1 MGDHGGVSADR
12 NSRADETRARL
23 LSAAERLFAE
33 RGLSA
38 VSNRQISEAA
48 GQGNNFAVGYHFG
61 TRSDL
66 LLALLKAHQEPID
79 AIRARMVSEVGYVSE
94 LRDWLRC
101 LVQPQLEHIGTS
113 PGLTYY
119 GQFWQQ
125 FLNDP
130 GSVELVY
137 REAFESGPLT
147 TILTEMYR
155 RLPAL
160 PEETVRVRNLMSQNT
175 LISTFAD
182 FERSRNELGALDTT
196 SWSGFSDSMV
206 DGLVGLWLAPVTTD

>member
-1 MGDHGGVSADR
+1 MSVDR

-113 PGLTYY
+113 PGPTYY

-155 RLPAL
+155 RLPTL

>member
-1 MGDHGGVSADR
+1 MSADR
-12 NSRADETRARL
+12 SSRADETRARL

-61 TRSDL
+61 TRADL
-66 LLALLKAHQEPID
+66 VLALLKAHQEPID
-79 AIRARMVSEVGYVSE
+79 VIRKRMVADIGYVAE

-113 PGLTYY
+113 PGPTYY
-119 GQFWQQ
+119 GQFWRQL
-125 FLNDP
+125 LNDP
-130 GSVELVY
+130 ISVALVHQ
-137 REAFESGPLT
+137 EAFTSEPLA
-147 TILTEMYR
+147 TILDGMYR
-155 RLPAL
+155 SLPTL
-160 PEETVRVRNLMSQNT
+160 PESTVHVRNLMSQNT
-175 LISTFAD
+175 LIATFAD
-182 FERSRNELGALDTT
+182 FERNRNELGALDTT

-206 DGLVGLWLAPVTTD
+206 DSLVGLWLAPVTTR

>member
-1 MGDHGGVSADR
+1 MSADR
-12 NSRADETRARL
+12 SSRADETRARL

-61 TRSDL
+61 TRADL
-66 LLALLKAHQEPID
+66 VLALLKAHQEPID
-79 AIRARMVSEVGYVSE
+79 VIRKRMVADIGYVAE

-113 PGLTYY
+113 PDPTYY
-119 GQFWQQ
+119 GQFWRQL
-125 FLNDP
+125 LNDP
-130 GSVELVY
+130 ISVALVHQ
-137 REAFESGPLT
+137 EAFTSEPLA
-147 TILTEMYR
+147 TILDGMYR
-155 RLPAL
+155 SLPAL
-160 PEETVRVRNLMSQNT
+160 PESTVHVRNLMSQNT
-175 LISTFAD
+175 LIATFAD
-182 FERSRNELGALDTT
+182 FERNRNELGALDTT

-206 DGLVGLWLAPVTTD
+206 DSLVGLWLAPVTTR